1 MVMLRRTYASKDSR
15 GRPIV
20 ALPAKEVIV
29 QRVAFTPAEKEF
41 YSQLLQRTRA
51 MFNEFLVQGIVNS
64 RYAMILSL
72 LLSLRQ
78 ACDHPFLLLGRA
90 KGLLRRKNEEELEK
104 AITTDFVE
112 RIYESAFSDRRNVEE
127 YAKEVMKEVKK
138 MAKRKEELP
147 APGAPAWTATFG
159 DLMNLLL
166 CFFVML
172 FAMSTVDSE
181 KFKAIAESFSKTF
194 SIFEGGATSIG
205 DGLLI
210 SNGVSQ
216 LNDLDQYVNNTG
228 KTEEG
233 KDDPEKIDNYTEM
246 KDKLEEAQ
254 LNESEQL
261 AEKIDESVAE
271 SNMTDKIDI
280 TFTSQYVQLTLKGAL
295 LFDSGKT
302 EIRAE
307 AVPVVDKV
315 GSILENYA
323 GNVIEIE
330 GHTDNVPM
338 HSAKYANNSELSCGR
353 ALAVYDYLISTTN
366 LDPSKIKYAGRGE
379 YVPVAD
385 NSTEEGRAK
394 NRRVEIR
401 IYHDLSTYE

>member
-1 MVMLRRTYASKDSR
+1 
-15 GRPIV
+15 
-20 ALPAKEVIV
+20 
-29 QRVAFTPAEKEF
+29 
-41 YSQLLQRTRA
+41 
-51 MFNEFLVQGIVNS
+51 
-64 RYAMILSL
+64 
-72 LLSLRQ
+72 
-78 ACDHPFLLLGRA
+78 
-90 KGLLRRKNEEELEK
+90 
-104 AITTDFVE
+104 
-112 RIYESAFSDRRNVEE
+112 
-127 YAKEVMKEVKK
+127 

-271 SNMTDKIDI
+271 SNMADKIDI

-315 GSILENYA
+315 GRILENYA

-338 HSAKYANNSELSCGR
+338 HSTKYANNSELSCGR

>member
-1 MVMLRRTYASKDSR
+1 
-15 GRPIV
+15 
-20 ALPAKEVIV
+20 
-29 QRVAFTPAEKEF
+29 
-41 YSQLLQRTRA
+41 
-51 MFNEFLVQGIVNS
+51 
-64 RYAMILSL
+64 
-72 LLSLRQ
+72 
-78 ACDHPFLLLGRA
+78 
-90 KGLLRRKNEEELEK
+90 
-104 AITTDFVE
+104 
-112 RIYESAFSDRRNVEE
+112 
-127 YAKEVMKEVKK
+127 MKEVKK

-271 SNMTDKIDI
+271 SNMADKIDI

-315 GSILENYA
+315 GRILESYA

>member
-1 MVMLRRTYASKDSR
+1 MPVVMT
-15 GRPIV
+15 
-20 ALPAKEVIV
+20 
-29 QRVAFTPAEKEF
+29 
-41 YSQLLQRTRA
+41 
-51 MFNEFLVQGIVNS
+51 
-64 RYAMILSL
+64 
-72 LLSLRQ
+72 
-78 ACDHPFLLLGRA
+78 
-90 KGLLRRKNEEELEK
+90 
-104 AITTDFVE
+104 
-112 RIYESAFSDRRNVEE
+112 
-127 YAKEVMKEVKK
+127 EVKK

-271 SNMTDKIDI
+271 SNMADKIDI

-315 GSILENYA
+315 GRILENYA
-323 GNVIEIE
+323 SNVIEIE